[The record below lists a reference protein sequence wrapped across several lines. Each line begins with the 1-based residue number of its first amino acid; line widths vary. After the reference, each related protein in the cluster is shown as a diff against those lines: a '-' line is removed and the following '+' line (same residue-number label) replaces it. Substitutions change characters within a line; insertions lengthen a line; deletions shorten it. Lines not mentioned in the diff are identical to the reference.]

1 MFSTNTTVQTL
12 RPILPSS
19 GVHHFPLTI
28 ENLLEDF
35 AHYLGIST
43 RCLKRGR
50 VNQLLQGYVAE
61 YCDFV
66 RYRIVR
72 WCHFTA
78 FALLLFLKGTSRG
91 MLVHTLDI
99 FDGLIPAW
107 QVHIPKNF
115 SYLWHPC
122 PRYEAFLVC
131 FLGIQSGQKISR
143 LIHTE
148 DTTISPFMHSKWQK
162 VTHVIIWTPVFY
174 NNHTSKLSTY
184 F

>member
-99 FDGLIPAW
+99 FDGLIPA
-107 QVHIPKNF
+107 
-115 SYLWHPC
+115 
-122 PRYEAFLVC
+122 
-131 FLGIQSGQKISR
+131 
-143 LIHTE
+143 
-148 DTTISPFMHSKWQK
+148 
-162 VTHVIIWTPVFY
+162 
-174 NNHTSKLSTY
+174 
-184 F
+184 